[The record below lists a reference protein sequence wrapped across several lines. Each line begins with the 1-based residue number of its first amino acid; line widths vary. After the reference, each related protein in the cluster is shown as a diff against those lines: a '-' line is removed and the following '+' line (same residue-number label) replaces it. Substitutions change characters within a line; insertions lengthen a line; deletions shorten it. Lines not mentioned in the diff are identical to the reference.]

1 MPKGAVIGPLV
12 ICGLL
17 IDSKK
22 EKKLKKLGVKDSKE
36 LSVKRREE
44 LAKEI
49 EKLGD
54 IIVLKIPACKI
65 DANRKHGINLNLL
78 EAKKM
83 AEIIDML
90 KPDKAIIDT
99 PGTNTKKFEDEIR
112 SYLENK
118 NVKLICENFAD
129 KNYPVVSA
137 ASIIA
142 KVERD
147 KSIRELEKK
156 VGRPIGVGYSH
167 DSKTIEFLEKLVK
180 EKDGKLPPY
189 VRKTWD
195 TVEQMVKRQRQRKI
209 LDFFKK
215 LFKK

>member
-1 MPKGAVIGPLV
+1 LPKGAVIGPLV
-12 ICGLL
+12 VCGFLTTRNK
-17 IDSKK
+17 I
-22 EKKLKKLGVKDSKE
+22 EKLKKLGVKDSKE
-36 LSVKRREE
+36 LPAEKRKK

-54 IIVLKIPACKI
+54 VIVLKIPACKI
-65 DANRKHGINLNLL
+65 DANRKHGVNLNLL

-129 KNYPVVSA
+129 KNYPIVSA

-156 VGRPIGVGYSH
+156 IGRPIGVGYSH
-167 DSKTIEFLEKLVK
+167 DSRTIEFLEKLVK
-180 EKDGKLPPY
+180 EKDDKLPPY

-195 TVEQMVKRQRQRKI
+195 TVEQMVKRHRQRKI
-209 LDFFKK
+209 FDFFKK

>member
-17 IDSKK
+17 IDKKK
-22 EKKLKKLGVKDSKE
+22 EKKLKKLGVRDSKE

-44 LAKEI
+44 LINEI

-54 IIVLKIPACKI
+54 IVVLKVPACKI

-90 KPDKAIIDT
+90 KPDKAIVDT
-99 PGTNTKKFEDEIR
+99 PGTNMKKFENDIR
-112 SYLENK
+112 NYLENK

-137 ASIIA
+137 ASIVA

-147 KSIRELEKK
+147 KSIRELEKE
-156 VGRPIGVGYSH
+156 VGQPIGVGYSH
-167 DSKTIEFLEKLVK
+167 DYRTIEFLEKLIK
-180 EKDGKLPPY
+180 KRGDKLPSY

-195 TVEQMVKRQRQRKI
+195 TVEQMIKAHRQRKI